1 MSDETKEL
9 YVHQIDYEVL
19 LKILSNVT
27 YVSRFCTYNMPT
39 KADKYAENSIE
50 LINTLDEYIGG
61 EEDWRVSKESDV
73 NFSITDGIINIGDW
87 VVNGTKSCICL
98 PKINSIILIPDDES
112 RFRGAKEPT
121 KILHLVNCVAV
132 TPLLVRLTDEPIE
145 GEENKFNLGMTLE
158 VMIPTEKPTE

>member
-1 MSDETKEL
+1 MSEEKEL

-27 YVSRFCTYNMPT
+27 YVSRLCTYNMPT
-39 KADKYAENSIE
+39 KADKYVENSLE
-50 LINTLDEYIGG
+50 LINIIDGYIGG
-61 EEDWRVSKESDV
+61 EEDWRVNKENDV
-73 NFSITDGIINIGDW
+73 QFSINDGVIKIGDW
-87 VVNGTKSCICL
+87 VITGTKSCICL
-98 PKINSIILIPDDES
+98 PKINSIILIPDEDS
-112 RFRGAKEPT
+112 RFKNAKEPT

-158 VMIPTEKPTE
+158 VIVMNEKPTD

>member
-87 VVNGTKSCICL
+87 MVSGTKSCICL

-112 RFRGAKEPT
+112 RFKGVKEPT

-145 GEENKFNLGMTLE
+145 GEDKKFNLGMTLE
-158 VMIPTEKPTE
+158 VIIPTEKPTE